1 MRPTKSTIDRSQ
13 IASMIDSRRIPII
26 YLRDV
31 HRYYVVGDIVVKALD
46 GVSLKIYKGDFTA
59 IMGPSGSGKSTMM
72 NLIGCLDTPTSGGI
86 LIDGEDT
93 RGLKESDLAYI
104 RNKKIGFVFQQ
115 FNLLGKLNALDNVM
129 TPLIYSGD
137 VSYRERRERAEHAL
151 ERVGLA
157 DRMRHLPN
165 ELSGGQKQRVAIAR
179 AIVTQPSIILA
190 DEPTGALDTKTG
202 EQIMDLFRELN
213 GEGNTVVIVTHNGEI
228 GNACPSQIRL
238 RDGKREV

>member
-1 MRPTKSTIDRSQ
+1 MREMDRPDIQ
-13 IASMIDSRRIPII
+13 AMIDSRRIPII
-26 YLRDV
+26 YMHDV
-31 HRYYVVGDIVVKALD
+31 HRYYIVGDIVVKALD
-46 GVSLKIYKGDFTA
+46 GISVKIYKGDFTA

-93 RGLKESDLAYI
+93 RGLDETELAYI
-104 RNKKIGFVFQQ
+104 RNRKIGFVFQQ
-115 FNLLGKLNALDNVM
+115 FNLLGKLNALENVM

-137 VSYRERRERAEHAL
+137 VSYRERRERAENAL
-151 ERVGLA
+151 ERVGLS

-190 DEPTGALDTKTG
+190 DEPTGALDSKTG
-202 EQIMDLFRELN
+202 DQIMELFQELN
-213 GEGNTVVIVTHNGEI
+213 SEGNTVVVVTHNEEI
-228 GNACPSQIRL
+228 GQSCSTQIRI
-238 RDGKREV
+238 RDGRREV